1 MNEKKKASPADKM
14 VNIIIGLVIIAFIA
28 AGGYATYGK
37 IAEGIET
44 KAIESG
50 EKEAT
55 VSYLAKQAGMTVED
69 YLAQYGLTV
78 GDTVNEKSTQTE
90 MEDNMTVENYLSYTG
105 DTQDVDELISGMGLE
120 GKATKDTLWKDFLP
134 MAPAVSVIGGEEAF
148 NQAKEQLGLGD
159 EVTTDIT
166 WGDFQKLM
174 EEKQNEAAEATEA
187 PAEATA
193 EAAEATEAPAAE

>member
-1 MNEKKKASPADKM
+1 MNEKKRASSADKM
-14 VNIIIGLVIIAFIA
+14 VNVIIGIVIVAFIA
-28 AGGYATYGK
+28 VGVYATYGK

-78 GDTVNEKSTQTE
+78 GDAVNDNSTQTE
-90 MEDNMTVENYLSYTG
+90 MEDNMTVENYLKYTG
-105 DTQDVDELISGMGLE
+105 DTQDVNEMITGMGLE

-134 MAPAVSVIGGEEAF
+134 MAPAVSVLGGEEAF

-166 WGDFQKLM
+166 WGDF
-174 EEKQNEAAEATEA
+174 EKSMQ
-187 PAEATA
+187 
-193 EAAEATEAPAAE
+193 

>member
-1 MNEKKKASPADKM
+1 MNEKKRASSADKM
-14 VNIIIGLVIIAFIA
+14 VNVIIGIVIVAFIA
-28 AGGYATYGK
+28 VGVYATYGK

-78 GDTVNEKSTQTE
+78 GDAVNDNSTQTE
-90 MEDNMTVENYLSYTG
+90 MEDNMTVENYLKYTG
-105 DTQDVDELISGMGLE
+105 DTQDVNEMITGMGLE

-134 MAPAVSVIGGEEAF
+134 MAPAVSVLGGEEAF

-174 EEKQNEAAEATEA
+174 EEKQNAQTEA
-187 PAEATA
+187 PAET
-193 EAAEATEAPAAE
+193 AAETEAPAAE